1 MPGLV
6 ICGMLAGLFSTS
18 SKPIQPNRIMPS
30 GRREDNKKVV
40 VVEDD
45 ADFLLLLHMILAGEG
60 GEARE
65 LIDVATGA
73 GAIDA
78 IHRHRPD
85 LVILDLM
92 LPDMNGWEVFMAM
105 RQDANTAHTPV
116 IILSSEGTR
125 HDRSFGLQVAQVHD
139 YLVKPC
145 LPSRLRRSVA
155 AALDQPAAA

>member
-1 MPGLV
+1 MGSMTANPRDE
-6 ICGMLAGLFSTS
+6 
-18 SKPIQPNRIMPS
+18 K
-30 GRREDNKKVV
+30 KKVV

-45 ADFLLLLHMILAGEG
+45 ADFLLLLHMILGGEG
-60 GEARE
+60 AAAPE
-65 LIDVATGA
+65 LIDVDTGTGA
-73 GAIDA
+73 IEAIR
-78 IHRHRPD
+78 RHQPD

-105 RQDANTAHTPV
+105 RQDANTAETPV

-155 AALDQPAAA
+155 AALDRPSVA